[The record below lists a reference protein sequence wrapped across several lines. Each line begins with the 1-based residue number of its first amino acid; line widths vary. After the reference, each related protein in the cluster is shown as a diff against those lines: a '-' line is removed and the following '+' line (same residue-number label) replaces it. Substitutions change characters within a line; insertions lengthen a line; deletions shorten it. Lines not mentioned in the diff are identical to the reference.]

1 MIFSDPRWLWALVAL
16 PLLALLEWR
25 ARRRAAVRLKR
36 LVGTRTPNALLAQIA
51 PGRRRDRAV
60 CALAALACL
69 IAGAAGPEWGR
80 EVVRRAA
87 SGSDLVFVV
96 DVSASMDTRDV
107 PPSRL
112 DEARREALAVLDRV
126 EGSRVGVVAFAGD
139 AVRLCPLTLDRGAA
153 RLTLESLS
161 SGSVSEPGTDLARA
175 LRMAVRVMPGG
186 RREEQAILLW
196 TDGEDLEQGARGM
209 IEELARTGIR
219 VFAVGVGTPAG
230 DVVPLLDD
238 QGRATDVKRDEH
250 GNAVRSRLDEEL
262 LRAIA
267 QRTRGA
273 YFSASRPGGELPRLL
288 GAVGGL
294 ARGSHGS
301 RLGERPVA
309 RFPWFAGLA
318 AALLLIDLARPR
330 RRRARK
336 GEVTPALHSE
346 RGAAAAILALAGATL
361 LLLAA
366 SRPALAQSAW
376 ARGDRA
382 LKAGRYGAADSLYT
396 RRLSGRAPDEVR
408 VNRATAR
415 ALRAQASSG
424 APGVGPAAGPGA
436 VPGAVPGA
444 PEAAP
449 EDELRGLAARDTR
462 PGRAA
467 GYNLGTLLGEK
478 RQYDPAL
485 EALRQ
490 ELERDPGDA
499 DARWNYELLMR
510 RKREQANQRQN
521 PQPNPSQP
529 RPSGGGGGANPP
541 PKPGPTGGPSP
552 QPQSQPGPPSSGAPS
567 PSMQR
572 SGGMDREQA
581 ERLLGA
587 LQDLERLEQQRRR
600 QVRVTRERRGKDW

>member
-1 MIFSDPRWLWALVAL
+1 MIFSDARWLWALLAL
-16 PLLALLEWR
+16 LPLALLEWR
-25 ARRRAAVRLKR
+25 ALRRSASRLER
-36 LVGTRTPNALLAQIA
+36 LVGSRAPNTLLAQPA
-51 PGRRRDRAV
+51 PGRRRAGAL
-60 CALAALACL
+60 CALAALASL
-69 IAGAAGPEWGR
+69 IVGAAGPQWGR

-87 SGSDLVFVV
+87 SGSDLVFLV
-96 DVSASMDTRDV
+96 DVSASMDSRDV

-112 DEARREALAVLDRV
+112 DEARREAIAVLDRV

-153 RLTLESLS
+153 RLTLESLT

-186 RREEQAILLW
+186 RRDEQAIILW
-196 TDGEDLEQGARGM
+196 TDGEDLEQGARGI

-219 VFAVGVGTPAG
+219 VFAVGVGTAGG

-250 GNAVRSRLDEEL
+250 GVAVRSRLDEDL
-262 LRAIA
+262 LRSIA

-301 RLGERPVA
+301 RLAERPVA
-309 RFPWFAGLA
+309 RFAWFAGLA
-318 AALLLIDLARPR
+318 AALLLFDLARPR
-330 RRRARK
+330 RRRERGRAA
-336 GEVTPALHSE
+336 EAPLHSE
-346 RGAAAAILALAGATL
+346 RGAAAAILVVAGTAA

-366 SRPALAQSAW
+366 PRISVAQSAW

-396 RRLSGRAPDEVR
+396 RRLARRAPDEVR

-415 ALRAQASSG
+415 ALRDQAAAG
-424 APGVGPAAGPGA
+424 APSPHPAG
-436 VPGAVPGA
+436 GA
-444 PEAAP
+444 PEPTP
-449 EDELRGLAARDTR
+449 EDELKRLAAGDTR
-462 PGRAA
+462 AGRAA
-467 GYNLGTLLGEK
+467 GYNLGTLLGGRSEN
-478 RQYDPAL
+478 DPAL
-485 EALRQ
+485 AALRQ
-490 ELERDPGDA
+490 VLERDPGDQ
-499 DARWNYELLMR
+499 DARWNYELIER
-510 RKREQANQRQN
+510 RKRESANPRQK
-521 PQPNPSQP
+521 PQTPKSEP
-529 RPSGGGGGANPP
+529 RPGAKGGA
-541 PKPGPTGGPSP
+541 GQP
-552 QPQSQPGPPSSGAPS
+552 QPQPGPAGTATPPSSPGPPQPGAPA
-567 PSMQR
+567 PGMQR
-572 SGGMDREQA
+572 SGRMDREQA

-600 QVRVTRERRGKDW
+600 QVRAVRERRGKDW